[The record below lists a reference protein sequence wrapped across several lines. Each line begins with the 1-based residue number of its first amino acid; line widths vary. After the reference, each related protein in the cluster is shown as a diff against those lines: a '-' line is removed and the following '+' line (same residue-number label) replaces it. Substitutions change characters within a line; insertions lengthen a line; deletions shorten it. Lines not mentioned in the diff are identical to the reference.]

1 MSNSD
6 KLLQAKLVINDKK
19 NLYNW
24 LSFCN
29 SAVVEQ
35 SPHHPKG
42 KSSSQSPTDGTGA
55 WIIKLF
61 TAVIDS
67 VPW

>member
-1 MSNSD
+1 MSNSE
-6 KLLQAKLVINDKK
+6 KTLHGQLVINDKK
-19 NLYNW
+19 FVYDS
-24 LSFCN
+24 SFCN

-42 KSSSQSPTDGTGA
+42 KGSSQSPTDGTGA
-55 WIIKLF
+55 WIIKLI